1 MSFRKSPHLGSTE
14 YSPIELMFGHEMR
27 LPFDATLQPRDN
39 LQRDAKQYMKDLLA
53 RLKVST
59 EIAKANDLYNQS
71 KNKEYHDKSARR
83 PDFAIGDLVLMK
95 NHKVPTGLSHKLYDK
110 SDDPYRIVGR
120 GQNYTYKMRR
130 LSDNKLHV
138 SMINASNLKH
148 YYPPEDIRQR
158 LDVPDAMAVPPEDDN
173 DQPQPP
179 NLELP
184 ANADQPGNNEE
195 NNQQH
200 HPPAALQETTD
211 EEDENQTP
219 PLPPPQP
226 TKKWNFEKVSRGKI
240 NKKMVCDTFESN
252 GWMEPLPGNQI
263 HVSTMIFS
271 KTLIED

>member
-148 YYPPEDIRQR
+148 YYAPDDIRQR
-158 LDVPDAMAVPPEDDN
+158 LEVPDAMAVPPEDDN
-173 DQPQPP
+173 DQPP

-184 ANADQPGNNEE
+184 AYADQPGNNEE

-211 EEDENQTP
+211 GEDENQTP